1 MLSDGKQKQ
10 FNIFQIFNDFS
21 INVIIINKLK
31 NFSTIHF
38 SIKLWYILL
47 EQYCSNPCLFVDM
60 ILVIHANQVYIR
72 QLIKYQHHTTTIT
85 IVQTARV
92 HI

>member
-10 FNIFQIFNDFS
+10 FNIFQTFNDFS

-31 NFSTIHF
+31 NVFTIHF

-47 EQYCSNPCLFVDM
+47 EYCSNPCLFVVM

-72 QLIKYQHHTTTIT
+72 QLIKYQHHTTTIST
-85 IVQTARV
+85 VQTARV